1 MNLHEYQSK
10 KILASYGV
18 PVPEGLVAANPD
30 EAEAAARALGGTLWV
45 VKAQVHAGGR
55 GKAGGV
61 KARAR
66 SGRGCSDGG
75 RDAGP
80 APGDAADRA
89 RRDCRSN
96 KVYVEAGS
104 QIERELY
111 LSFTLNRERGRIAVV
126 ASAAGGMDIE
136 QVAHDTPEK
145 ILSVTVHPAAGLQPW
160 QCRQLGFGHRPQG
173 GPGRAAPGHHA
184 RALPLVPGEGREPDR
199 NQSAD
204 RHRAPARLMALDCK
218 LDIEANALFRQPEM
232 AALRDQDQ
240 EDPAERIASEH
251 DLNYVSLD
259 GDIACMVNGA
269 GLAMATMDLIKL
281 HGGAPANFLDVGGGA
296 TAERVTAA
304 FELILSNP
312 KVRAILVNI
321 FGGIV
326 RCDLIADGII
336 NAVRDVGVRVPVV
349 VRLEGTNAEA
359 ARAKL
364 ARAGRSRSRRPPTSR
379 MRRARWWRPPRRPA
393 GGAAHEHPG
402 QQAHQGHLPGIHRP
416 AGQLSLRADARL
428 RHALVGGVTPGRG
441 GERHLGLPVFDTV
454 RDAVRETGATASV
467 IYVPAPFAADGI
479 LEAAD
484 AGIELVVCI
493 TEGVPVN
500 DMVRVKA
507 ALAG

>member
-10 KILASYGV
+10 KILASYGI
-18 PVPEGLVAANPD
+18 PVPEGIVAANPG
-30 EAEAAARALGGTLWV
+30 EAEAAARALGGSVWV

-61 KARAR
+61 KLARDLA
-66 SGRGCSDGG
+66 
-75 RDAGP
+75 AV
-80 APGDAADRA
+80 ADAAAGMLGQRLVTRQTGA
-89 RRDCRSN
+89 AGLPIER
-96 KVYVEAGS
+96 VYVEAGS
-104 QIERELY
+104 DIERELY
-111 LSFTLNRERGRIAVV
+111 LSFTLNREQGRIAVV

-136 QVAHDTPEK
+136 QVAHDTPEQ

-160 QCRQLGFGHRPQG
+160 QCRQLAFGIG
-173 GPGRAAPGHHA
+173 LKGNAAA
-184 RALPLVPGEGREPDR
+184 QFQSILMALYRLYTEKDASLIEINPLIVTREGK
-199 NQSAD
+199 
-204 RHRAPARLMALDCK
+204 LVALDCK
-218 LDIEANALFRQPEM
+218 LDIEANALFRQPQM
-232 AALRDQDQ
+232 AALRDAGQ

-281 HGGAPANFLDVGGGA
+281 HGGSPANFLDVGGGA

-326 RCDLIADGII
+326 RCDLIAEGII

-364 ARAGRSRSRRPPTSR
+364 AGGSLAIIAASNLTDA
-379 MRRARWWRPPRRPA
+379 ARKVV
-393 GGAAHEHPG
+393 AA
-402 QQAHQGHLPGIHRP
+402 
-416 AGQLSLRADARL
+416 AR
-428 RHALVGGVTPGRG
+428 
-441 GERHLGLPVFDTV
+441 
-454 RDAVRETGATASV
+454 TGATRGS
-467 IYVPAPFAADGI
+467 
-479 LEAAD
+479 
-484 AGIELVVCI
+484 
-493 TEGVPVN
+493 
-500 DMVRVKA
+500 K
-507 ALAG
+507 